1 MEIIIERHAVI
12 NTGCATYSVDS
23 KVFCVNRLLLLSV
36 SQNWTVQWSGTQRG
50 KEKRKPNCS
59 WWQVTLV
66 RVLANRP
73 DQCAPWE
80 VCKFHWNILWVYHVM
95 KRTFEDGESSNKRK
109 HSKFIGRICSRGLIL
124 PYWTY
129 MDTEEKLLALSGDTV
144 RNAVALCN
152 IAKIQTGQVR
162 NCSYFCWFS

>member
-23 KVFCVNRLLLLSV
+23 KVFCVNRLLLFSV

-95 KRTFEDGESSNKRK
+95 KRTFEDGESSNEKTSQVYWKNLFKRANSPK
-109 HSKFIGRICSRGLIL
+109 LNIHGYWRETSSSVWRHSKKCSGLVQHCKDSD
-124 PYWTY
+124 WTGK
-129 MDTEEKLLALSGDTV
+129 ELFLLL
-144 RNAVALCN
+144 L
-152 IAKIQTGQVR
+152 I
-162 NCSYFCWFS
+162 